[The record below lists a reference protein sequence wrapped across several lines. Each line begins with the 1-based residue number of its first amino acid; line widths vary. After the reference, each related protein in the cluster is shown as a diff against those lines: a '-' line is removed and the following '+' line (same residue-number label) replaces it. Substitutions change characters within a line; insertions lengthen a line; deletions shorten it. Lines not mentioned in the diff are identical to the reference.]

1 MKFST
6 AITLTDAT
14 GKSWTFDTVESLEI
28 FIKKE
33 IDFWVPL
40 LGLATTNSTANSFI
54 QKHINFQIVLNQ
66 LTDWTPQFELWDSNT
81 TYTNVVNLLIQQLGT
96 SWICTNNPLVSKWLE
111 LNQISGSN
119 TADAFFEAMVQK
131 TTSRFANGIDF
142 FQGYLIAYEYI
153 NQDKTDINKRRDSE
167 KKSLSTLRDRLVEKH
182 NQIIL
187 DVDNFQ
193 KELMAWKAKTEL
205 EYSDW
210 FEKQVINLDQA
221 VLSHSKNF
229 YEQLSNWTEKQ
240 KNLENLYQ
248 EKLRLEPSAQY
259 WDKSAIKLNTQGNSW
274 AKALVLSVLLGFVTF
289 AIFFIFW
296 LKGEKT
302 ILSLQNIEGVL
313 LFATIIS
320 CYAFLLK
327 SISKAMFSAFHLQ
340 RVSEESALLTSL
352 YLSLIEGKD
361 DDPESRKIVLQALFS
376 RSETGLLSGEHGPT
390 MPTAT
395 EFINIVGR
403 TK

>member
-1 MKFST
+1 MNFSM
-6 AITLTDAT
+6 AITLTDIT
-14 GKSWTFDTVESLEI
+14 GKSWVFDTVESLEI

-33 IDFWVPL
+33 LDFWVQSTQFS
-40 LGLATTNSTANSFI
+40 ATNPVANSFI
-54 QKHINFQIVLNQ
+54 QKYSNFQQILNQ
-66 LTDWTPQFELWDSNT
+66 LVSWKPQFEIWNSSEI
-81 TYTNVVNLLIQQLGT
+81 YTNVVNLVIQQLNT
-96 SWICTNNPLVSKWLE
+96 DWIWTNNPLVQKWLE
-111 LNQISGSN
+111 LNQTSN
-119 TADAFFEAMVQK
+119 GKIADAFFEAMVRK
-131 TTSRFANGIDF
+131 TTSRFADGIDF
-142 FQGYLIAYEYI
+142 LQGYLIAYEYI
-153 NQDKTDINKRRDSE
+153 NQDKTDINKRRNSE
-167 KKSLSTLRDRLVEKH
+167 KKSLSALREQLQEKH

-193 KELMAWKAKTEL
+193 KELIVWKQKTESD
-205 EYSDW
+205 YSEW

-259 WDKSAIKLNTQGNSW
+259 WDKSALKLNIQGNNW
-274 AKALVLSVLLGFVTF
+274 ARALVFSILLGFITF

-302 ILSLQNIEGVL
+302 VLSLQNIEGVL

-395 EFINIVGR
+395 EFINIIGKTR
-403 TK
+403 